1 MSLNIKRIIFIYNNL
16 YMVIEYMK
24 IFKGGIVMK
33 KRKNYLLLS
42 FVILPSNFAS
52 DIKNNE

>member
-1 MSLNIKRIIFIYNNL
+1 
-16 YMVIEYMK
+16 MVIEYMK

-33 KRKNYLLLS
+33 KRKNYLLLG